1 MRQYLPKTHKTLGG
15 DIHVKVGL
23 SNHATK
29 TDLKSAIGI
38 NTSKWT
44 LKSNLVSLKAELDK
58 LDIDRLITVPDDLS
72 KLIDVVK
79 SDVFKKT
86 MYHQLN
92 AKINSIGTG
101 GFVLKSKY
109 DTGKSDLEKKIRNA
123 DKENTWYQ

>member
-23 SNHATK
+23 SNYVTK
-29 TDLKSAIGI
+29 TDLKSATGI
-38 NTSKWT
+38 NTSKLT

-58 LDIDRLITVPDDLS
+58 LDIDRLIPVPDDLS

-79 SDVFKKT
+79 NDVFKKT

-92 AKINSIGTG
+92 AKINTIGTS

-109 DTGKSDLEKKIRNA
+109 DTGKPDLETKIRNA
-123 DKENTWYQ
+123 DKENT